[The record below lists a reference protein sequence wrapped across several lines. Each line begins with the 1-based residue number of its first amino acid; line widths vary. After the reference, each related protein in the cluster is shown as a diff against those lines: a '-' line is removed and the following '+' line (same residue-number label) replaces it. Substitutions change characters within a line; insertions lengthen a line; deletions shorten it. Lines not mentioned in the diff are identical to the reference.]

1 MNNPIRYWVVYQR
14 IISIMICHS
23 VTASGF
29 FEILGRH
36 QMLAQVATMC
46 ALRTHIS
53 TPHIGLRGLAS

>member
-1 MNNPIRYWVVYQR
+1 MNNSIRYWVVCQR

-36 QMLAQVATMC
+36 QMLAQVATTC
-46 ALRTHIS
+46 ALRAHIS
-53 TPHIGLRGLAS
+53 TPHIGLCSRAS